1 MILSNTNT
9 DYKESVTKSS
19 ESLNVP
25 DSINQ
30 EVPKYGDTFKTNV
43 TFGYKDDHVM
53 PKKKLKFRYRKVSVN
68 YRNSHTNS
76 R

>member
-1 MILSNTNT
+1 M
-9 DYKESVTKSS
+9 
-19 ESLNVP
+19 P

-43 TFGYKDDHVM
+43 TFGYRDDHEM

-68 YRNSHTNS
+68 YPNSHTKS
-76 R
+76 RQYMPIGCTTKNLRL